1 MKDPDLPATL
11 GGFTVGAAVFGG
23 VDGYL
28 LGEVVGALAGAM
40 IGALVGA
47 GIVLL
52 SFVPR
57 PQDAASEPA
66 HAPHANY
73 MLIWGALFVM
83 TMVEVG
89 VAFLA
94 LAKLAIILTLIVLA
108 VWKALLVALY
118 YMHLRYEPRRLWF
131 LAASP
136 LPLAIILVTAVLF
149 ERW

>member
-1 MKDPDLPATL
+1 MKNSEMARAM
-11 GGFTVGAAVFGG
+11 GGFTAGGAFFGA
-23 VDGYL
+23 VDGFL
-28 LGEVVGALAGAM
+28 IGALVGALAGAL

-52 SFVPR
+52 AFAPR
-57 PQDAASEPA
+57 PQDAVTEPS

-73 MLIWGALFVM
+73 MVVWGALFAM
-83 TMVEVG
+83 TILEVG

-94 LAKLAIILTLIVLA
+94 FAKVAIIAALIVLA
-108 VWKALLVALY
+108 VWKALLVAMY

>member
-1 MKDPDLPATL
+1 MTDREMPATL
-11 GGFTVGAAVFGG
+11 GGFTAGGAFFGG
-23 VDGYL
+23 VDGFL
-28 LGEVVGALAGAM
+28 IGEMVGALAGAL

-47 GIVLL
+47 GLVLL
-52 SFVPR
+52 AFIPR
-57 PQDAASEPA
+57 PQDSTSVPA
-66 HAPHANY
+66 HGPHANY

-108 VWKALLVALY
+108 IWKALLVALY
-118 YMHLRYEPRRLWF
+118 YMHLRYEPRRLWI